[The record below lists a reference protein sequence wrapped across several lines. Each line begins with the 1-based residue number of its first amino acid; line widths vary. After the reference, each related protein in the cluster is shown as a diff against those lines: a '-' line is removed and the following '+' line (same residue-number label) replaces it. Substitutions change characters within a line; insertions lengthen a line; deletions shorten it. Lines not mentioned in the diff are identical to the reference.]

1 MHCPGHLNLKSYLFE
16 RAGQLPYH
24 TQGMPST
31 LAPCVDGKAESRV
44 KARHSSGASTGI
56 VEFNSMPSN
65 STGDASTP
73 DSQPQFKGDLAAP
86 TNVVSQPITTLMI
99 SGFPYHL
106 RSQELVDVINQQGF
120 SGAYDLFFL
129 PARANTKRTSQHNMG
144 FAFVNFKTPEY
155 ATAFVRAFNNVAF
168 PNSTKLCSIRPAREQ
183 GFKASII
190 FNMNKYNQNLRSSQ
204 TGSFRVFL

>member
-1 MHCPGHLNLKSYLFE
+1 MTRTPLPVGLVTPSSNHLIF
-16 RAGQLPYH
+16 G
-24 TQGMPST
+24 G
-31 LAPCVDGKAESRV
+31 VDSEPDHLHLLHA
-44 KARHSSGASTGI
+44 I

-73 DSQPQFKGDLAAP
+73 DSQPLAAP

-99 SGFPYHL
+99 SGFPYRL

-129 PARANTKRTSQHNMG
+129 PTRANTKRTSQYNMG

-168 PNSTKLCSIRPAREQ
+168 PTSTKLCTVRPAHEQ
-183 GFKASII
+183 GFET
-190 FNMNKYNQNLRSSQ
+190 NMKKDNRNLRPSQ
-204 TGSFRVFL
+204 TGSFHVFL